1 MGQRLTKRVRISAS
15 QACGS
20 MPFSLAVSMSEA
32 RVAQFSA
39 PSSCPAK
46 RAFLRVR
53 ACAGGHD
60 GDQRG
65 HCRDDQGFNKHDA
78 VAASRMYTKSRR
90 PRGRLTLPLTG
101 FCGRSSAGPLRRS
114 PPSSSSMSCCGR
126 SFPPFYRKT
135 CSSMPSKASPRGA
148 TGSWATGSIR
158 RCRGS
163 CWISSVASSAPGCG
177 RSFCS
182 VS

>member
-1 MGQRLTKRVRISAS
+1 
-15 QACGS
+15 

-65 HCRDDQGFNKHDA
+65 HCRDDRGIQQTRCGRGKQDVHEVSTPARPVD
-78 VAASRMYTKSRR
+78 VAADRILRAIERR
-90 PRGRLTLPLTG
+90 PAAAFAAFLLVHVLLWTILPAIEQKNLQLDAIEG
-101 FCGRSSAGPLRRS
+101 IA
-114 PPSSSSMSCCGR
+114 
-126 SFPPFYRKT
+126 
-135 CSSMPSKASPRGA
+135 
-148 TGSWATGSIR
+148 
-158 RCRGS
+158 
-163 CWISSVASSAPGCG
+163 
-177 RSFCS
+177 
-182 VS
+182 